1 MAQIE
6 LVTSHQGSP
15 HVTVDQVRDL
25 FAGLSGDIS
34 GVKVFS
40 NLDNAFDLT
49 IESSTSVR
57 IATGQALASGFF
69 FQLLESYLWEL
80 DPGLVGYSRIDS
92 LYVVIYEDD
101 ETLIQTADF
110 VYQPG
115 ALYVNGTTGTV
126 PSPPSGETVKEAFEL
141 VRVVSTDGA
150 IVSVE
155 GKFTYYLNNESL
167 LTQVSD
173 TIAQVDENTEALN
186 NFRFGIDQQGRYGY
200 YKVGAD
206 TVTPFRTANGNATAA
221 DVRDGMTFS
230 NAESDNIVGTMTYDY
245 ERTITAYSF
254 NEPVTTQYYD
264 LNRYVGRL
272 RVDVLRQ

>member
-57 IATGQALASGFF
+57 IATGQALAGGFF
-69 FQLLESYLWEL
+69 IQLLESYLWEL

-155 GKFTYYLNNESL
+155 SKFTYYLNNESL

-206 TVTPFRTANGNATAA
+206 TVTPFRSANGNATAA
-221 DVRDGMTFS
+221 DVREGMTFS